1 MSAKRRP
8 DAIDAAVTHL
18 LAAARSRE
26 VASAEPW
33 DYGWAFPDY
42 RRSAKAA
49 MSHSGTVAVRFSEN
63 GVEQF
68 EKAAEGMLRHPVIK
82 DRYDREE
89 FWSILASAVAT
100 LPLDAPEPA
109 LEQAVRA
116 RAERLIDPP
125 QSVVVFP
132 VANCSCDLPVVVGNC
147 LLGSAASG
155 WVEQLEKAAGF
166 KLTPTVA
173 GGAWWAMGL
182 DEGNDASDVVLF
194 AWWGREQRQLA
205 RIRAE
210 EAFNDLVSAALVLDL
225 DPNARR
231 LYSLRGDTNRPGVR
245 GLQVDRTTLEDA
257 ARSTRILQSE
267 LGAEVLIAGV
277 FPPSISHHWYSADV
291 FPLCTLIAEAPS
303 HKAIERVMSP
313 SNSVDHR
320 LRTAA
325 RWHSKQH
332 WASAIE
338 DAILALGIAFDALLS
353 ESGPSPGRVLG
364 ERFALLSKTKVERPQ
379 AYRHFMQDIYSAR
392 STVAHG
398 GRSSKHGADFV
409 REVSAEL
416 RGVFRAIEEV
426 TAAEGVKS
434 EDDYAKLFE
443 HLKWDIPY
451 PRAV

>member
-1 MSAKRRP
+1 MSSKRRP
-8 DAIDAAVTHL
+8 DAIDAAITHL
-18 LAAARSRE
+18 IAAARSRE
-26 VASAEPW
+26 VASAKPW

-42 RRSAKAA
+42 RRSGEAA
-49 MSHSGTVAVRFSEN
+49 MSHSDEVAVRLSES

-68 EKAAEGMLRHPVIK
+68 EKAAEGMLRHPVVK

-100 LPLDAPEPA
+100 LPLEAPEPS

-132 VANCSCDLPVVVGNC
+132 VANCSCDSPVVVGNC
-147 LLGSAASG
+147 LVGSAAPG
-155 WVEQLEKAAGF
+155 WAERLEEAVGF

-173 GGAWWAMGL
+173 SPAWWATSLGGAN
-182 DEGNDASDVVLF
+182 EASDVVLF
-194 AWWGREQRQLA
+194 AWWGREQRDLA
-205 RIRAE
+205 RKRAE
-210 EAFNDLVSAALVLDL
+210 EAFDDLVSAVLMLDL
-225 DPNARR
+225 DPNPRG

-245 GLQVDRTTLEDA
+245 GLQVDRTTLEGA
-257 ARSTRILQSE
+257 ARSTRVLRSE
-267 LGAEVLIAGV
+267 LGAEILVAGV
-277 FPPSISHHWYSADV
+277 FPPSVSHHWYSANV
-291 FPLCTLIAEAPS
+291 FPLGTLIAEAPS
-303 HKAIERVMSP
+303 YEAIERVVAP
-313 SNSVDHR
+313 SSSVDHR

-325 RWHSKQH
+325 RWHSKHH
-332 WASAIE
+332 WASAAE

-364 ERFALLSKTKVERPQ
+364 ERFALLSKAKEERPQ
-379 AYRHFMQDIYSAR
+379 AYRHFMHDIYSAR

-409 REVSAEL
+409 RRVSAEL
-416 RGVFRAIEEV
+416 RGVFRAVVEL
-426 TAAEGVKS
+426 TSTEGVES
-434 EDDYAKLFE
+434 EEDYAKLFE

-451 PRAV
+451 PRVV